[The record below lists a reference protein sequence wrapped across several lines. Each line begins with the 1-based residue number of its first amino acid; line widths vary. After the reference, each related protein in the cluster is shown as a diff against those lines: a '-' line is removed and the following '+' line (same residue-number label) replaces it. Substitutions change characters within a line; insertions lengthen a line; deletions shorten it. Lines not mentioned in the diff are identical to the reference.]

1 MSLGTGKKNSD
12 TFSCKQDIYY
22 YIPHVVNEAAL
33 FPVNEQLLKKM
44 IAFPLTLVWQVLK
57 GCRTHLAV
65 TKQDP
70 TGPSQV
76 RPHCTHVLYL
86 LLVCSKTLPS

>member
-1 MSLGTGKKNSD
+1 MR
-12 TFSCKQDIYY
+12 Q
-22 YIPHVVNEAAL
+22 AL

-44 IAFPLTLVWQVLK
+44 IVFPLTLVWQVLK
-57 GCRTHLAV
+57 GCRTHVLLQDTYLAV

-76 RPHCTHVLYL
+76 RPHCTHILSL